1 MDILL
6 DLLESMGKNQKF
18 YGPEWGH
25 TNTRIQAAMVDAI
38 GTGDLEPDLG
48 LLVHNSQLP
57 YALFYCGIALH
68 FYQPSLMKLM

>member
-6 DLLESMGKNQKF
+6 DLLESMGKKQKF
-18 YGPEWGH
+18 YGPEWH
-25 TNTRIQAAMVDAI
+25 SHSKIQAAMVNAI
-38 GTGDLEPDLG
+38 GTGDLEPDLEVLHG
-48 LLVHNSQLP
+48 GFCQLP